1 MNYQDIVAIWQ
12 SKQIKTAADIACE
25 MNGNGVAFI
34 YHSAKI
40 ENDRITYH
48 DTREIFDHGG
58 VTGYTGDVR
67 SLFEIQNSVAAYY
80 RMLDAF
86 EKREP
91 LSEGLIC
98 ELQGLLTQGT
108 YDTLRYQKGERP
120 GVYKKNDYVT
130 GAQEVGALPEDVP
143 EELGEL
149 VRELADVR
157 PEQALTAAAYFHAKF
172 ENIHP
177 FADGNGRTGRLWHTL
192 LLSKWNPVFVW
203 LPVES
208 IVHDHQEAYYEAINA
223 SNAAV
228 SSTAFI
234 EFMLAAIKTSLIE
247 SANMSDRMSDA
258 PKDKTSERWKEIER
272 FLENH
277 DVIQNADVRQ
287 NCGVSAATANR
298 ILSKL
303 AAEGKLV
310 KCRESGH
317 WAYRRGRF

>member
-1 MNYQDIVAIWQ
+1 MDYEDIVAVWR
-12 SKQIKTAADIACE
+12 SKQVKTAADIAYE

-91 LSEGLIC
+91 LSEALIC

-120 GVYKKNDYVT
+120 GTYKKNDYVT
-130 GAQEVGALPEDVP
+130 GAREVGALPEDVP
-143 EELGEL
+143 EELSELAGEL
-149 VRELADVR
+149 KGIQPA
-157 PEQALTAAAYFHAKF
+157 QALTAAAYFHAKF

-177 FADGNGRTGRLWHTL
+177 FADGNGRTGRLLMNYL
-192 LLSKWNPVFVW
+192 LL
-203 LPVES
+203 LL
-208 IVHDHQEAYYEAINA
+208 DHPPIIIHEEDRRTYY
-223 SNAAV
+223 
-228 SSTAFI
+228 
-234 EFMLAAIKTSLIE
+234 
-247 SANMSDRMSDA
+247 DA
-258 PKDKTSERWKEIER
+258 LER
-272 FLENH
+272 FDSNQELDSLVDFLKAQTVKTWRARFE
-277 DVIQNADVRQ
+277 R
-287 NCGVSAATANR
+287 
-298 ILSKL
+298 
-303 AAEGKLV
+303 GKN
-310 KCRESGH
+310 KT
-317 WAYRRGRF
+317 

>member
-98 ELQGLLTQGT
+98 EFQGLLTQGT

-120 GVYKKNDYVT
+120 GTYKKNDYVT
-130 GAQEVGALPEDVP
+130 GVQEVGALTEDVP
-143 EELGEL
+143 EELSELTGEM
-149 VRELADVR
+149 EGIR
-157 PEQALTAAAYFHAKF
+157 PEQALTAAAYLHTKF

-177 FADGNGRTGRLWHTL
+177 FADGNGRTGRLLMNYL
-192 LLSKWNPVFVW
+192 LLLLDHP
-203 LPVES
+203 PI
-208 IVHDHQEAYYEAINA
+208 IVHEEDRRAYYDALEWFDSDQELDSLVDFLKAQT
-223 SNAAV
+223 V
-228 SSTAFI
+228 
-234 EFMLAAIKTSLIE
+234 KTWQV
-247 SANMSDRMSDA
+247 RF
-258 PKDKTSERWKEIER
+258 ERGK
-272 FLENH
+272 
-277 DVIQNADVRQ
+277 
-287 NCGVSAATANR
+287 NR
-298 ILSKL
+298 T
-303 AAEGKLV
+303 
-310 KCRESGH
+310 
-317 WAYRRGRF
+317 

>member
-1 MNYQDIVAIWQ
+1 MLYDEIIASWHEKKIR
-12 SKQIKTAADIACE
+12 TAADIALE
-25 MNGNGVAFI
+25 MNGNGASFI

-40 ENDRITYH
+40 ENDSITYH

-58 VTGYTGDVR
+58 VTSYTGDVR

-130 GAQEVGALPEDVP
+130 GVQEVGALPEDVP
-143 EELGEL
+143 EELS
-149 VRELADVR
+149 ELASELEDIR

-177 FADGNGRTGRLWHTL
+177 FADGNGRTGRLLMNYL
-192 LLSKWNPVFVW
+192 LLLLDHPPVIIHA
-203 LPVES
+203 E
-208 IVHDHQEAYYEAINA
+208 DRRAYYNA
-223 SNAAV
+223 LEQFDSDQKLDSLV
-228 SSTAFI
+228 DFLKSQTV
-234 EFMLAAIKTSLIE
+234 KTWQ
-247 SANMSDRMSDA
+247 A
-258 PKDKTSERWKEIER
+258 R
-272 FLENH
+272 FE
-277 DVIQNADVRQ
+277 
-287 NCGVSAATANR
+287 
-298 ILSKL
+298 
-303 AAEGKLV
+303 
-310 KCRESGH
+310 
-317 WAYRRGRF
+317 RGRNRT

>member
-1 MNYQDIVAIWQ
+1 MCYEEIVSAWQ
-12 SKQIKTAADIACE
+12 NRQVKTAADIAYE

-86 EKREP
+86 EKREA
-91 LSEGLIC
+91 LSQALIC

-120 GVYKKNDYVT
+120 GAYKKNDYVT

-149 VRELADVR
+149 VKELADIR

-177 FADGNGRTGRLWHTL
+177 FADGNGRTGRLLMNYL
-192 LLSKWNPVFVW
+192 LL
-203 LPVES
+203 LL
-208 IVHDHQEAYYEAINA
+208 DHPPIIIYEEDRRAYY
-223 SNAAV
+223 
-228 SSTAFI
+228 TA
-234 EFMLAAIKTSLIE
+234 L
-247 SANMSDRMSDA
+247 
-258 PKDKTSERWKEIER
+258 ER
-272 FLENH
+272 FDSAQEL
-277 DVIQNADVRQ
+277 DTLVDFLKAQTVKTWQVRFER
-287 NCGVSAATANR
+287 G
-298 ILSKL
+298 SK
-303 AAEGKLV
+303 
-310 KCRESGH
+310 
-317 WAYRRGRF
+317 

>member
-91 LSEGLIC
+91 MSEGLIC

-130 GAQEVGALPEDVP
+130 GVQEVGALPEDVP
-143 EELGEL
+143 EELS
-149 VRELADVR
+149 ELASELEDIR
-157 PEQALTAAAYFHAKF
+157 PEQALTAAAYFLAIF
-172 ENIHP
+172 EKIPP
-177 FADGNGRTGRLWHTL
+177 FADGNGRTGRLLMNYL
-192 LLSKWNPVFVW
+192 LLLLDHPPVIIHA
-203 LPVES
+203 E
-208 IVHDHQEAYYEAINA
+208 DRRAYYNA
-223 SNAAV
+223 LEQFDSDQKLDSLV
-228 SSTAFI
+228 DFLKSQTV
-234 EFMLAAIKTSLIE
+234 KTWQ
-247 SANMSDRMSDA
+247 A
-258 PKDKTSERWKEIER
+258 R
-272 FLENH
+272 FE
-277 DVIQNADVRQ
+277 
-287 NCGVSAATANR
+287 
-298 ILSKL
+298 
-303 AAEGKLV
+303 
-310 KCRESGH
+310 
-317 WAYRRGRF
+317 RGRNRT

>member
-1 MNYQDIVAIWQ
+1 MCYEEIVSAWQ
-12 SKQIKTAADIACE
+12 NRQVKTAADIAYE

-86 EKREP
+86 EKREA
-91 LSEGLIC
+91 LSQALIC

-120 GVYKKNDYVT
+120 GAYKKNDYVT

-149 VRELADVR
+149 VKELADIR

-177 FADGNGRTGRLWHTL
+177 FADGNGRTGRLLMNYL
-192 LLSKWNPVFVW
+192 LLLLDHPPVIIH
-203 LPVES
+203 EE
-208 IVHDHQEAYYEAINA
+208 DRRAYYGALEQFDRLQELDGL
-223 SNAAV
+223 V
-228 SSTAFI
+228 DFLKEQTV
-234 EFMLAAIKTSLIE
+234 KTWQ
-247 SANMSDRMSDA
+247 MRF
-258 PKDKTSERWKEIER
+258 ERK
-272 FLENH
+272 
-277 DVIQNADVRQ
+277 
-287 NCGVSAATANR
+287 
-298 ILSKL
+298 SK
-303 AAEGKLV
+303 
-310 KCRESGH
+310 RT
-317 WAYRRGRF
+317 

>member
-12 SKQIKTAADIACE
+12 SKQIKTAPYIACDQIRHCV
-25 MNGNGVAFI
+25 GVI
-34 YHSAKI
+34 SHCAKI

-143 EELGEL
+143 EELS
-149 VRELADVR
+149 ELASELEDIR

-177 FADGNGRTGRLWHTL
+177 FADGNGRVGRTL
-192 LLSKWNPVFVW
+192 VN
-203 LPVES
+203 
-208 IVHDHQEAYYEAINA
+208 YYL
-223 SNAAV
+223 
-228 SSTAFI
+228 
-234 EFMLAAIKTSLIE
+234 M
-247 SANMSDRMSDA
+247 
-258 PKDKTSERWKEIER
+258 
-272 FLENH
+272 
-277 DVIQNADVRQ
+277 
-287 NCGVSAATANR
+287 
-298 ILSKL
+298 
-303 AAEGKLV
+303 
-310 KCRESGH
+310 
-317 WAYRRGRF
+317 

>member
-1 MNYQDIVAIWQ
+1 MDYQDIVSVWQ
-12 SKQIKTAADIACE
+12 SRQIKTAADIAYE

-91 LSEGLIC
+91 LSEVLIC

-120 GVYKKNDYVT
+120 GAYKKHDYVT
-130 GAQEVGALPEDVP
+130 GAREVGALPEDVP

-149 VRELADVR
+149 VKELEDIQ
-157 PEQALTAAAYFHAKF
+157 PGQALTAAAYFHAKF

-177 FADGNGRTGRLWHTL
+177 FADGNGRTGRLLMNYL
-192 LLSKWNPVFVW
+192 LL
-203 LPVES
+203 LL
-208 IVHDHQEAYYEAINA
+208 DHPPIIIHEEDKRAYY
-223 SNAAV
+223 
-228 SSTAFI
+228 
-234 EFMLAAIKTSLIE
+234 
-247 SANMSDRMSDA
+247 DA
-258 PKDKTSERWKEIER
+258 LER
-272 FLENH
+272 FDSAQEL
-277 DVIQNADVRQ
+277 DAL
-287 NCGVSAATANR
+287 VSFLKAQTVKTWQARFERGKNR
-298 ILSKL
+298 T
-303 AAEGKLV
+303 
-310 KCRESGH
+310 
-317 WAYRRGRF
+317 

>member
-1 MNYQDIVAIWQ
+1 MRYEDIVAVWQ
-12 SKQIKTAADIACE
+12 EKQVKTAADIAYE

-67 SLFEIQNSVAAYY
+67 SLFEIQNSVAAFY

-86 EKREP
+86 EHREP
-91 LSEGLIC
+91 LSEPLIC

-120 GVYKKNDYVT
+120 GAYKKHDYVT

-149 VRELADVR
+149 VHELARVR

-177 FADGNGRTGRLWHTL
+177 FADGNGRAGRLLMNYL
-192 LLSKWNPVFVW
+192 LLLLNHPPIIIHEEDRRMYYDALEQFDSA
-203 LPVES
+203 
-208 IVHDHQEAYYEAINA
+208 QELDRLVDFLK
-223 SNAAV
+223 SQTV
-228 SSTAFI
+228 
-234 EFMLAAIKTSLIE
+234 KTWQTRFE
-247 SANMSDRMSDA
+247 RG
-258 PKDKTSERWKEIER
+258 KTR
-272 FLENH
+272 
-277 DVIQNADVRQ
+277 A
-287 NCGVSAATANR
+287 
-298 ILSKL
+298 
-303 AAEGKLV
+303 
-310 KCRESGH
+310 
-317 WAYRRGRF
+317 

>member
-1 MNYQDIVAIWQ
+1 MRYEDIVAVWRSRQ
-12 SKQIKTAADIACE
+12 VETAADVACE

-86 EKREP
+86 EKRES

-149 VRELADVR
+149 VRELAEFKARSRVIIANRWDSCLEDV
-157 PEQALTAAAYFHAKF
+157 
-172 ENIHP
+172 
-177 FADGNGRTGRLWHTL
+177 
-192 LLSKWNPVFVW
+192 
-203 LPVES
+203 
-208 IVHDHQEAYYEAINA
+208 
-223 SNAAV
+223 
-228 SSTAFI
+228 
-234 EFMLAAIKTSLIE
+234 
-247 SANMSDRMSDA
+247 
-258 PKDKTSERWKEIER
+258 KDKLYTRDIFQR
-272 FLENH
+272 
-277 DVIQNADVRQ
+277 D
-287 NCGVSAATANR
+287 
-298 ILSKL
+298 
-303 AAEGKLV
+303 
-310 KCRESGH
+310 
-317 WAYRRGRF
+317 

>member
-1 MNYQDIVAIWQ
+1 MLYDEIIASWHKKNIR
-12 SKQIKTAADIACE
+12 TAADIALE
-25 MNGNGVAFI
+25 MNGNGAAFI

-40 ENDRITYH
+40 ENDSITYH

-58 VTGYTGDVR
+58 VTSYTGDIR
-67 SLFEIQNSVAAYY
+67 SLFEIQNSVTAYY

-91 LSEGLIC
+91 LSEGLTC

-130 GAQEVGALPEDVP
+130 GVQEVGALPEDVP

-177 FADGNGRTGRLWHTL
+177 FADGNGRTGRLLMNYL
-192 LLSKWNPVFVW
+192 LLLLDHPPVIIHA
-203 LPVES
+203 E
-208 IVHDHQEAYYEAINA
+208 DRRAYYNA
-223 SNAAV
+223 LEQFDSDQKLDSLV
-228 SSTAFI
+228 DFLKSQTV
-234 EFMLAAIKTSLIE
+234 KTWQ
-247 SANMSDRMSDA
+247 A
-258 PKDKTSERWKEIER
+258 R
-272 FLENH
+272 FE
-277 DVIQNADVRQ
+277 
-287 NCGVSAATANR
+287 
-298 ILSKL
+298 
-303 AAEGKLV
+303 
-310 KCRESGH
+310 
-317 WAYRRGRF
+317 RGRNRT

>member
-91 LSEGLIC
+91 MSEGLIC

-130 GAQEVGALPEDVP
+130 GVQEVGARPEDVL
-143 EELGEL
+143 EELS
-149 VRELADVR
+149 ELASELEDIR

-177 FADGNGRTGRLWHTL
+177 FAGGNGRAGRLLMNYL
-192 LLSKWNPVFVW
+192 LLLLDHPPVIIHA
-203 LPVES
+203 E
-208 IVHDHQEAYYEAINA
+208 DRRAYYNA
-223 SNAAV
+223 LEQFDSAQELDALV
-228 SSTAFI
+228 DFLKAQTV
-234 EFMLAAIKTSLIE
+234 KTWQARFE
-247 SANMSDRMSDA
+247 RG
-258 PKDKTSERWKEIER
+258 KDKT
-272 FLENH
+272 
-277 DVIQNADVRQ
+277 
-287 NCGVSAATANR
+287 
-298 ILSKL
+298 
-303 AAEGKLV
+303 
-310 KCRESGH
+310 
-317 WAYRRGRF
+317 

>member
-1 MNYQDIVAIWQ
+1 MRYEDIVAVWQ
-12 SKQIKTAADIACE
+12 EKQVKTAADIAYE

-67 SLFEIQNSVAAYY
+67 SLFEIQNSVAAFY

-86 EKREP
+86 EHREP
-91 LSEGLIC
+91 LSEPLIC

-120 GVYKKNDYVT
+120 GAYKKHDYVT

-149 VRELADVR
+149 VHELAHVR

-177 FADGNGRTGRLWHTL
+177 FADGNGRAGRLLMNYL
-192 LLSKWNPVFVW
+192 LL
-203 LPVES
+203 LL
-208 IVHDHQEAYYEAINA
+208 DHPPIIIHEEDRRMYYDALEQFDSAQELDRLVDFLK
-223 SNAAV
+223 SQTV
-228 SSTAFI
+228 
-234 EFMLAAIKTSLIE
+234 KTWQTRFE
-247 SANMSDRMSDA
+247 RG
-258 PKDKTSERWKEIER
+258 KTR
-272 FLENH
+272 
-277 DVIQNADVRQ
+277 A
-287 NCGVSAATANR
+287 
-298 ILSKL
+298 
-303 AAEGKLV
+303 
-310 KCRESGH
+310 
-317 WAYRRGRF
+317 